1 LAVSRSKTW
10 ISGEILSASD
20 LNQEFNNILSGGE
33 SLGWP
38 ATKAKDLD
46 GQQLILDADA
56 DSHFTADTDDRLDL
70 ALAGTDLFR
79 WLGTV
84 ATPVN
89 GLDWVASAAG
99 SAVQVQAVGS
109 DTDITINMVPKG
121 TGTLQSGGTDV
132 GTGTLSNIVEDTTP
146 QLGGALDTNAFAIDE
161 SDAGN
166 VASAATTDIWTT
178 TGNLLHTT
186 GTTTITSFGTAARAG
201 AMRKVIFDG
210 VLVLTHGTNL
220 NLPGS
225 ANITTAAGD
234 YAFVMADTTTQHD
247 VIYFRKD
254 GTAVIASG
262 GDLAAGDRIF
272 FQQTT
277 PSANFTKET
286 SATYDDAGIR
296 LQTGTVVTGGTDAW
310 SVTHK
315 ASKAT
320 DSHTLTTGESAA
332 HTHTQRGWRTGA
344 ADTLD
349 RTRLTSA
356 INESETTIRNSV
368 DATTSAGSGGGHTHT
383 MQTDL
388 KFAEATI
395 GIRD

>member
-1 LAVSRSKTW
+1 MAVSRSKSW

-20 LNQEFNNILSGGE
+20 LNQEFNNIISGGE

-38 ATKAKDLD
+38 ATVAKDLD
-46 GQQLILDADA
+46 GQELILDADA
-56 DSHFTADTDDRLDL
+56 DTSITADTDDRLDL

-89 GLDWVASAAG
+89 GLDFVASAAG
-99 SAVQVQAVGS
+99 NAVQVQAVGS
-109 DTDITINMVPKG
+109 DTNITINMVPKG

-146 QLGGALDTNAFAIDE
+146 QLGGVLDTNAFAIDE
-161 SDAGN
+161 SEAAA
-166 VASAATTDIWTT
+166 VASAATTDIWAT
-178 TGNLLHTT
+178 TGNTRHIT
-186 GTTTITSFGTAARAG
+186 GTVTITSFGTAPRVG
-201 AMRKVIFDG
+201 AWRKVIFDAA
-210 VLVLTHGTNL
+210 LTLTDGANL
-220 NLPGS
+220 NLPGA
-225 ANITTAAGD
+225 ANIITAAD
-234 YAFVMADTTTQHD
+234 DFAFVYAETTTLFK
-247 VIYFRKD
+247 VMYFKED
-254 GTAVIASG
+254 GTAVVVAAS

-310 SVTHK
+310 SVTHN

-320 DSHTLTTGESAA
+320 DSHTLTIGESAA
-332 HTHTQRGWRTGA
+332 HTHTVNMDNTTGTGLNVARGA
-344 ADTLD
+344 
-349 RTRLTSA
+349 
-356 INESETTIRNSV
+356 TTT
-368 DATTSAGSGGGHTHT
+368 DATHTSSSSGGGGGHTHT

-395 GIRD
+395 GIRN